1 MSNSTRLRKPQ
12 FSKSWAALLL
22 IGVGLSA
29 CSPFVAT
36 RGNLVDNDHLTQI
49 REGQSRDDVQKVAG
63 TPSVVSQ
70 FNSNV
75 WYYVGRRTEQTAFF
89 TPDVVEQ
96 RVVKISFTD
105 GGTVEKIESVD
116 GNDMGR
122 VVNPTD
128 RITPTAGRDLTFLQ
142 QFLGNLARPSKKKK
156 DKREE

>member
-1 MSNSTRLRKPQ
+1 MSNILRPLKPL
-12 FSKSWAALLL
+12 SALLL
-22 IGVGLSA
+22 AGAALAA

-36 RGNLVDNDHLTQI
+36 RGNLVDNEHLAQI

-96 RVVKISFTD
+96 RIVKVSFSD
-105 GGTVEKIESVD
+105 AGTVAKIENVD

-122 VVNPTD
+122 VVNPTE

-156 DKREE
+156 DKKGGE

>member
-1 MSNSTRLRKPQ
+1 MPNILRPLKPL
-12 FSKSWAALLL
+12 SALLL
-22 IGVGLSA
+22 AGAALAA

-36 RGNLVDNDHLTQI
+36 RGNLVDNEHLAQI

-96 RVVKISFTD
+96 RIVKVSFSD
-105 GGTVEKIESVD
+105 AGTVAKIENVD

-122 VVNPTD
+122 VVNPTE

-156 DKREE
+156 DKKGGE